1 MSSFQVTSL
10 LIYIIGAFGAF
21 GNINI
26 LIAIWRMKPRL
37 KSSVL
42 VGLLASGDLFCIV
55 SEWQNATRMITG
67 VQSYRFECFWA
78 ISPYLFMIKMQTTIM
93 CAMAFDRLFAFTFP
107 LKYAKIRVTNYVI
120 ACCIPGI
127 VSGTF
132 FIAYGA
138 SNLTHKPIPA
148 CNPPLAYG
156 DHVGSVWNI
165 WSVAINILTFV
176 FSVTALIAMILKGRK
191 IRNVTGYEMKVFQN
205 QKRLSKSCAVMLV
218 VFLSTICVTHVM
230 IQSTRMFQFSEEVAA
245 SIETNAVLPAMISYS
260 QPYYVYFW
268 CSKLYRMRAFELTAI
283 LIYVIGAIGAF
294 GNANIL
300 VAIWRI
306 KPRSKSGVLV
316 GILALADLI
325 SITFE
330 WQNATRMITGVQVH
344 RIQCFWMISPYL
356 FMIKMQT
363 TIMCAMVFDRLLALT
378 VPLRYTK
385 FRFHRY
391 IVFCCIPGLI
401 SGTFFITYAAFNL
414 ENEPIVA
421 CNPPLAYGP
430 AVANIWNIWSVT
442 INIFTLILSVAAI
455 LAMLVRSHRIKS
467 ISGYEQ
473 KLFQNQR
480 KLSKSCAVMTAV
492 FLSTACVTT
501 LMIKLSSVFDLGGEM
516 AADIETYAVLP
527 AVICDSQPFY
537 VYMWCSQ
544 LYRDAF
550 REHISM
556 VVSCKLKVKGRVANS
571 RPSVIT
577 VH

>member
-1 MSSFQVTSL
+1 
-10 LIYIIGAFGAF
+10 
-21 GNINI
+21 
-26 LIAIWRMKPRL
+26 MKPRL

-176 FSVTALIAMILKGRK
+176 FSVTALIAMILKG
-191 IRNVTGYEMKVFQN
+191 
-205 QKRLSKSCAVMLV
+205 
-218 VFLSTICVTHVM
+218 
-230 IQSTRMFQFSEEVAA
+230 
-245 SIETNAVLPAMISYS
+245 
-260 QPYYVYFW
+260 
-268 CSKLYRMRAFELTAI
+268 MRAFELTAI

-430 AVANIWNIWSVT
+430 AVANIWNICIWQMRKKRRNNSNHQRESTEKNGNAGDNHQRYQNTAVL
-442 INIFTLILSVAAI
+442 IEDTLVHEPYFPVDITKEQKSRSQCNECYHYCKGKKEQNKHVLLQTVAA
-455 LAMLVRSHRIKS
+455 LANLCFTVDC
-467 ISGYEQ
+467 
-473 KLFQNQR
+473 F
-480 KLSKSCAVMTAV
+480 
-492 FLSTACVTT
+492 ST
-501 LMIKLSSVFDLGGEM
+501 I
-516 AADIETYAVLP
+516 I
-527 AVICDSQPFY
+527 
-537 VYMWCSQ
+537 
-544 LYRDAF
+544 
-550 REHISM
+550 
-556 VVSCKLKVKGRVANS
+556 
-571 RPSVIT
+571 
-577 VH
+577 